1 MSHVAGACCS
11 ATDDRNMLLTC
22 SPQNIHRSYFIM
34 WQKIKTYT
42 LAHLLGLSLI
52 AGGWYL
58 SIMNTS
64 ADRWQTVKYMSGA
77 NLVGLIMIIIGA
89 YLPEIWISI
98 KNRGKAS

>member
-1 MSHVAGACCS
+1 
-11 ATDDRNMLLTC
+11 MLLAC
-22 SPQNIHRSYFIM
+22 SPQKIHQSYFIM
-34 WQKIKTYT
+34 WSRIKTYA
-42 LAHLLGLSLI
+42 LAHLVGLALVV
-52 AGGWYL
+52 GGWYL

-64 ADRWQTVKYMSGA
+64 ADRWQTVKFMSGA